1 MPDVLFSIL
10 IPTVPWRS
18 KKLKELLKQLDPQVA
33 RIAGVELL
41 VLRDNRIMS
50 IGEKRN
56 KLRALSHGRYVSFVD
71 DDDMVADDYV
81 TSIVSEISAAPD
93 VINFTVRVEGYGPPK
108 LCKYGLSLQ
117 HADLPAEYHR
127 KPNHIMA
134 WKREIAVSVD
144 FPEIAYGEDTVWA
157 EEVAKRARSER
168 TIPRILYTYQFDHAD
183 NSTTPR

>member
-33 RIAGVELL
+33 RVASVELL

-56 KLRALSHGRYVSFVD
+56 KLCSLSHGRYVAFVD

-81 TSIVSEISAAPD
+81 TSIVSEISASPD
-93 VINFTVRVEGYGPPK
+93 VINFTVRVEGHGPPK

-117 HADLPAEYHR
+117 HADLATEYQR

-134 WKREIAVSVD
+134 WKRELAVSVA
-144 FPEIAYGEDTVWA
+144 FPDIAYGEDTLWA
-157 EEVAKRARSER
+157 EEVAKRATSER
-168 TIPRILYTYQFDHAD
+168 TIPRVLYTYRFDRDD
-183 NSTTPR
+183 NSATPR